1 MADYCRNMRIIFAT
15 HNQGKVKE
23 MQAILADLDM
33 KIVSAEEAGIFEDVI
48 EDGET
53 FEENAFKKANFIMK
67 KSGEWAVADDS
78 GLCIRALDGAPGIF
92 TTRWAGENASGDE
105 LVNFTL
111 EKMKNVPAEN
121 RNAYFESAIVLVSPE
136 GKRWTFSGAIEGK
149 ITETP
154 KGIAHPKLPYDVI
167 FIPEGYR
174 KTFAEMK
181 NEEKNSI
188 SHRGLAFSKLKEFI
202 KNSKE
207 FKNNFLK

>member
-1 MADYCRNMRIIFAT
+1 MADCFRIMRIIFAT

-23 MQAILADLDM
+23 MQAILAGLNM

-78 GLCIRALDGAPGIF
+78 GLCIKALDGAPGIF

-121 RNAYFESAIVLVSPE
+121 RNAYFESAIVLVSLE

>member
-1 MADYCRNMRIIFAT
+1 MADCFRIMRIIFAT

-23 MQAILADLDM
+23 MQAILAGLNM

-78 GLCIRALDGAPGIF
+78 GLCIKALDGAPGIF